1 MSKPM
6 SKPICRSRCRSRY
19 VEADVEADV
28 GGDVGGDGDAHQRG
42 NGTHSHIHGRSESTI
57 ISITTAVLNNALEAP
72 GEAVAVDPDS
82 IKAIDIRIRQ
92 AVMVPGLLIILV
104 ECDVDLR
111 SWEQS
116 Q

>member
-1 MSKPM
+1 M

-19 VEADVEADV
+19 VEAEVEADV
-28 GGDVGGDGDAHQRG
+28 EADVGGDGDAHQRG

-82 IKAIDIRIRQ
+82 IKAIGIRIRQ